1 MAYSVPSWIIF
12 QRRRLMRIVLSAS
25 SFPHTAVSWTKTRG
39 VAFFFI
45 GFKILLHGR
54 HVLWATRELCRF
66 KVNPFLPF
74 RLSESTGV
82 IVGTVVDEE
91 GALFNMDAAR
101 GEIGTLVRRTDE
113 FLVYYLQDLCGS
125 AQ

>member
-1 MAYSVPSWIIF
+1 MNATWIQQKEFNSISLF
-12 QRRRLMRIVLSAS
+12 Y
-25 SFPHTAVSWTKTRG
+25 HTQV
-39 VAFFFI
+39 VI
-45 GFKILLHGR
+45 
-54 HVLWATRELCRF
+54 CRV

-91 GALFNMDAAR
+91 GALFNMDVAR
-101 GEIGTLVRRTDE
+101 GAIGALVRRTDG